1 MIEGLNK
8 GLAYGIL
15 FGSYIISILALPY
28 IKNIIS
34 GFIPNPILLFFA
46 SYGMGFALM
55 IFLIPKIVTILM
67 GEKNENKSKKIL

>member
-28 IKNIIS
+28 IKNIIL
-34 GFIPNPILLFFA
+34 GFMPNPILLFFA
-46 SYGMGFALM
+46 SYGIGFALM
-55 IFLIPKIVTILM
+55 ILIIPKIVTSLI
-67 GEKNENKSKKIL
+67 GRKK